1 MADVKGYAPLA
12 VDPPKYEDAAIQHG
26 AAPATKLPTRPAG
39 SGTLPR
45 GPFPLDIPIL
55 QQLKGKRVIL
65 ASASPRRKYLLATIG
80 LVDLEITPSTKP
92 ENLSK
97 TELTP
102 FEYVLATAIQKCQ
115 DVYTTTLETQIASIP
130 DPTVVIAAD
139 TIIVTT
145 SGRILE
151 KPRSEADHIAMLKM
165 LRDQGMHR
173 CYTAVCVIAPRDDAR
188 HPGYNEE
195 TTVEETK
202 VFFDQTIS
210 DDLILAYV
218 KTREGVD
225 KAGGYGMQGMGALL
239 IEKVEGTPDS
249 VVGLP
254 VKKTLQL
261 IERAVFN
268 QEDDG
273 DGEESDVDE
282 I

>member
-1 MADVKGYAPLA
+1 MADVKGYAPLSVA
-12 VDPPKYEDAAIQHG
+12 PPKYEDAAAQHG
-26 AAPATKLPTRPAG
+26 AAPATKLPTRPAR

-65 ASASPRRKYLLATIG
+65 ASASPRRKYLLSTIG

-130 DPTVVIAAD
+130 DPTVVISAD

-239 IEKVEGTPDS
+239 IEKVEGTPDA

-273 DGEESDVDE
+273 DGEESDADE
-282 I
+282 N